1 MSPILAQGFLGIEH
15 FTPPWDAVFLPL
27 FNLVI
32 LLYRVLFSDFALAI
46 IVSTVLIRTVLA
58 PLFVQQIRSQR
69 EMQQVQPLV
78 REIQR
83 KHKGNRQK
91 IQEET
96 MALYREHGVN
106 PLGGCLPLLLQ
117 LPILLALYSVLQRA
131 SGIVQLTPE
140 QVASP
145 EFERLQGALQIA
157 AAEGERT
164 FQVPVSGE
172 CNLPEFGQLP
182 QLLPLNCQLL
192 EPLQLGGP
200 VDTTIGWLGGLDLA
214 RIDHVFS
221 VLLFAGFALSLLAV
235 IAAVLQFVQ
244 VKMTSPL
251 PNPDDPTAG
260 MTNTMV
266 YTFPLLTIMW
276 GGFLP
281 SGLILYW
288 ITYTAYLIVQ
298 QYLIMG
304 WGNLFPLLGWQP
316 GGWRRRDESPP
327 PSSPASPKL
336 AEATQPSNPRPLQPD
351 ARGSSSPA
359 ANRAQGSKKRRGRR
373 R

>member
-1 MSPILAQGFLGIEH
+1 
-15 FTPPWDAVFLPL
+15 
-27 FNLVI
+27 
-32 LLYRVLFSDFALAI
+32 
-46 IVSTVLIRTVLA
+46 
-58 PLFVQQIRSQR
+58 
-69 EMQQVQPLV
+69 VQPLI

-83 KHKGNRQK
+83 KHKGNRPK

-131 SGIVQLTPE
+131 SGIVQLPPE
-140 QVASP
+140 KIASGA
-145 EFERLQGALQIA
+145 FERLGQSLDIT

-164 FQVPVSGE
+164 FQVPVGGP
-172 CNLPEFGQLP
+172 CNLPEFSEIP
-182 QLLPLNCQLL
+182 ELLPLNCQLL

-221 VLLFAGFALSLLAV
+221 VVIFAGFALSLLAV
-235 IAAVLQFVQ
+235 IAAALQFVQ
-244 VKMTSPL
+244 VKMTSPR

-298 QYLIMG
+298 QYVIMG
-304 WGNLFPLLGWQP
+304 WGNLFPLFGWRP
-316 GGWRRRDESPP
+316 GRSRRRDTADLAAEQAKTVESPQ
-327 PSSPASPKL
+327 PA
-336 AEATQPSNPRPLQPD
+336 NPRPAP
-351 ARGSSSPA
+351 ANGRGSTNPA
-359 ANRAQGSKKRRGRR
+359 ATRTQGGKKRRGRKR
-373 R
+373 

>member
-1 MSPILAQGFLGIEH
+1 LNPFDLIAAGFLGIEH

-27 FNLVI
+27 FNLVV

-106 PLGGCLPLLLQ
+106 PFGGCLPLALQ

-131 SGIVQLTPE
+131 SGIIQLAPD
-140 QVASP
+140 QVASDA
-145 EFERLQGALQIA
+145 FETLQSALDITA
-157 AAEGERT
+157 APGERM

-172 CNLPEFGQLP
+172 CNLTEFSQLP

-192 EPLQLGGP
+192 EPFKLGGP

-214 RIDHVFS
+214 LIDHVFS
-221 VLLFAGFALSLLAV
+221 VPIFAGFVISALAV

-244 VKMTSPL
+244 VKMTSPR
-251 PNPDDPTAG
+251 PNPDDPTAA

-288 ITYTAYLIVQ
+288 IAYTTYLIVQ

-304 WGNLFPLLGWQP
+304 TGNLFPLFGWQP
-316 GGWRRRDESPP
+316 GGWRRREADAPAAE
-327 PSSPASPKL
+327 PSVQV
-336 AEATQPSNPRPLQPD
+336 EAPQPGNPRPAQVP
-351 ARGSSSPA
+351 ARGSTNPA
-359 ANRAQGSKKRRGRR
+359 SRPQGAKKRRGRR